1 MTLYLVAG
9 IILAVGGFLLW
20 LYLAGRSAGKD
31 GVRAD
36 VAVKTVDVQ
45 AAQQKAAVNAPEGKS
60 AIIERLRKG
69 GGL

>member
-31 GVRAD
+31 GARAD
-36 VAVKTVDVQ
+36 VAVKTSETLAKQD
-45 AAQQKAAVNAPEGKS
+45 KAAAEAS
-60 AIIERLRKG
+60 AEDVVSRLRDG
-69 GGL
+69 EF